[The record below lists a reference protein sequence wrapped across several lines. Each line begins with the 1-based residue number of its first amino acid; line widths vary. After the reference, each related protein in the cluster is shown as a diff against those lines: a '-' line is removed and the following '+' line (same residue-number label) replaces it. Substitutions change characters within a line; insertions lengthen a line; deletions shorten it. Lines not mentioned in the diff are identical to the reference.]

1 MRHKR
6 PGRWGTVGRFGGDGG
21 LQNWGSG
28 RIGVFVGRWT
38 FGAHKRVENRRHLTN
53 EVSGETEDLGMSG
66 KR

>member
-1 MRHKR
+1 MWDER

-21 LQNWGSG
+21 LQNWGRG
-28 RIGVFVGRWT
+28 RVGVFVGRWT
-38 FGAHKRVENRRHLTN
+38 FGEHKRVEICGHLMD